1 MRVSQSGDY
10 GVICAFLNRLD
21 LPVEVKA
28 CVALIMKA
36 KLCNVEMKYIAI
48 PLENNFNQ

>member
-1 MRVSQSGDY
+1 MLAARVGQS

-21 LPVEVKA
+21 LSVKVKA

-36 KLCNVEMKYIAI
+36 KLFNVEMKYIAI

>member
-10 GVICAFLNRLD
+10 GVICVFLNRLD

-48 PLENNFNQ
+48 PLANNFNQ